1 MQDDSQPQQDV
12 TESSQ
17 EVEED
22 AANQFEGSH
31 GDADDVA
38 HQRTHVLDLPDIRN
52 LAFESEKTQTLG
64 PKPASPAIKSGWE
77 PDLSGFD

>member
-52 LAFESEKTQTLG
+52 LDHRAPWHLHPHAKLG
-64 PKPASPAIKSGWE
+64 E
-77 PDLSGFD
+77 HVQ